1 MMSTAVA
8 PSKSTMVRTTA
19 PRIALARV
27 GRIVLLVGPLV
38 VVIASLGYPLA
49 LAVSRSFTDR
59 DDNYVGTQTWS
70 KALSDGAVQKAF
82 VRTLEVAA
90 LSTAGCV
97 IVGTFVAF
105 VLAFIPFAGSRFVV
119 RVVEA
124 VVSLPSFLIPLSL
137 GVLFG
142 PVGVVSSSTGHR
154 FTFMSSVI
162 GVVLAMIA
170 FYTPFVVRPLL
181 AAFSQFP
188 SAQIDVASSLGAG
201 PLRIAARVI
210 LPAVWPAL
218 AAAASLV
225 FLLTLNE
232 FGIVLF
238 TGAKDVTTLPMLIYT
253 TSIVGSDFATAAVLA
268 TIQLA
273 LSLSAYLL
281 YRAVVR
287 RFDTTGA

>member
-1 MMSTAVA
+1 MSTAVA
-8 PSKSTMVRTTA
+8 PSRSAVVRTAA
-19 PRIALARV
+19 PRLALARV
-27 GRIVLLVGPLV
+27 GRIAVLIGPLV
-38 VVIASLGYPLA
+38 VLIASLGYPLA

-70 KALSDGAVQKAF
+70 NALADGAVQKAF
-82 VRTLEVAA
+82 VRTLEIAA
-90 LSTAGCV
+90 LSTVGCV

-119 RVVEA
+119 RVIEA
-124 VVSLPSFLIPLSL
+124 VVSLPSFLIPLAL

>member
-1 MMSTAVA
+1 
-8 PSKSTMVRTTA
+8 MVRTAA
-19 PRIALARV
+19 PRLALARV
-27 GRIVLLVGPLV
+27 TRIAVLVGPLV
-38 VVIASLGYPLA
+38 VLIASLGYPLA

-70 KALSDGAVQKAF
+70 NALADGAVQKAF
-82 VRTLEVAA
+82 ARTLEIAA
-90 LSTAGCV
+90 LSTVGCV

-105 VLAFIPFAGSRFVV
+105 VLAFIPFVGSRFVV
-119 RVVEA
+119 RVIEA
-124 VVSLPSFLIPLSL
+124 VVSLPSFLIPLAL

>member
-1 MMSTAVA
+1 MRTA
-8 PSKSTMVRTTA
+8 A
-19 PRIALARV
+19 PRLALARV
-27 GRIVLLVGPLV
+27 GRIALLVGPLV
-38 VVIASLGYPLA
+38 VLIASLGYPLA

-70 KALSDGAVQKAF
+70 NAVSDGAVQKAF
-82 VRTLEVAA
+82 ARTLEIAA
-90 LSTAGCV
+90 LSTVGCV
-97 IVGTFVAF
+97 VVGTFVAF
-105 VLAFIPFAGSRFVV
+105 VLAFVPFAGSQVVV
-119 RVVEA
+119 RVIEA
-124 VVSLPSFLIPLSL
+124 VVSLPSFLIPLAL

-154 FTFMSSVI
+154 FTFMSSVV

-201 PLRIAARVI
+201 PVRIAARVI

>member
-1 MMSTAVA
+1 MSTAVA
-8 PSKSTMVRTTA
+8 PSRSAVVRTTA
-19 PRIALARV
+19 PRLALARV
-27 GRIVLLVGPLV
+27 TRIAVLVGPLV
-38 VVIASLGYPLA
+38 VLIASLGYPLA

-70 KALSDGAVQKAF
+70 NALADGAVQKAF
-82 VRTLEVAA
+82 ARTLEIAA
-90 LSTAGCV
+90 LSTVGCV

-105 VLAFIPFAGSRFVV
+105 VLAFIPFVGSRFVV
-119 RVVEA
+119 RVIEA
-124 VVSLPSFLIPLSL
+124 VVSLPSFLIPLAL

>member
-1 MMSTAVA
+1 MSTAVA

-59 DDNYVGTQTWS
+59 DDNYVSTQTWS

>member
-1 MMSTAVA
+1 
-8 PSKSTMVRTTA
+8 
-19 PRIALARV
+19 
-27 GRIVLLVGPLV
+27 
-38 VVIASLGYPLA
+38 
-49 LAVSRSFTDR
+49 
-59 DDNYVGTQTWS
+59 
-70 KALSDGAVQKAF
+70 
-82 VRTLEVAA
+82 
-90 LSTAGCV
+90 V

-119 RVVEA
+119 RVIEA
-124 VVSLPSFLIPLSL
+124 VVSLPSFLIPLAL

-201 PLRIAARVI
+201 PLRIAVRVI
-210 LPAVWPAL
+210 LPAVWSAL

>member
-1 MMSTAVA
+1 M
-8 PSKSTMVRTTA
+8 
-19 PRIALARV
+19 
-27 GRIVLLVGPLV
+27 
-38 VVIASLGYPLA
+38 
-49 LAVSRSFTDR
+49 
-59 DDNYVGTQTWS
+59 
-70 KALSDGAVQKAF
+70 QKAF
-82 VRTLEVAA
+82 ARTLEIAA
-90 LSTAGCV
+90 LSTVGCV

-105 VLAFIPFAGSRFVV
+105 VLAFIPFVGSRFVV
-119 RVVEA
+119 RVIEA
-124 VVSLPSFLIPLSL
+124 VVSLPSFLIPLAL

>member
-1 MMSTAVA
+1 MSTAVA
-8 PSKSTMVRTTA
+8 PSRSAVVRTA
-19 PRIALARV
+19 ARRLALARV
-27 GRIVLLVGPLV
+27 TRIAVLVGPLV
-38 VVIASLGYPLA
+38 VLIASLGYPLA

-70 KALSDGAVQKAF
+70 NALADGAVQKAF
-82 VRTLEVAA
+82 ARTLEIAA
-90 LSTAGCV
+90 LSTVGCV

-119 RVVEA
+119 RVIEA
-124 VVSLPSFLIPLSL
+124 VVSLPSFLIPLAL

>member
-1 MMSTAVA
+1 MSTAVA
-8 PSKSTMVRTTA
+8 SATPAATTTSVA
-19 PRIALARV
+19 RPTLSRLRDGALL
-27 GRIVLLVGPLV
+27 IGPLV
-38 VVIASLGYPLA
+38 VLALSLGYPLA

-59 DDNYVGTQTWS
+59 DDNYVGTRTWANAVS
-70 KALSDGAVQKAF
+70 EASVQKAF
-82 VRTLEVAA
+82 VRTLEVSA
-90 LSTAGCV
+90 LSTVGCV
-97 IVGTFVAF
+97 VVGTFVAF
-105 VLAFIPFAGSRFVV
+105 VLAFIPFSGSSVVV
-119 RVVEA
+119 RIIEA
-124 VVSLPSFLIPLSL
+124 VVSLPSFLIPLAL

-154 FTFMSSVI
+154 FTFMSSVF
-162 GVVLAMIA
+162 GVVLATVA

-188 SAQIDVASSLGAG
+188 TAQIDVASSLGAR
-201 PLRIAARVI
+201 PLRIASRVI

-218 AAAASLV
+218 AAAASLT

-238 TGAKDVTTLPMLIYT
+238 TGAKDVVTLPMLIYT
-253 TSIVGSDFATAAVLA
+253 TSIISSDFATAAVLA
-268 TIQLA
+268 TIQLM